1 MEKITLEE
9 LETFYK
15 LYNLMEKM
23 KKLIENVTR
32 IDIEVK

>member
-23 KKLIENVTR
+23 KKLIENVAR